1 MDGGN
6 ARAGRVSA
14 VPDSIRALIFD
25 CDGTLVDSEVPSMDV
40 IHEQASALGVV
51 FTREQ
56 AHQQFRGA
64 RMADCIAW
72 IAAQLPQVEH
82 GFAEDFAR
90 KVRAEQALRFAQRLD
105 VIPGAFELLGA
116 LQIPF
121 CVATNG
127 PREKV
132 ELTLG
137 LTGLRRFF
145 PEHIFSAYEVG
156 IFKPDPGLFLHAAQ
170 VLGMAPEHCA
180 VVEDSLPGIQAG
192 LNAGMRVF
200 SLLPAADLPLD
211 MAERVVCIRD
221 LTDLDSVLHTGS
233 HRD

>member
-1 MDGGN
+1 VGT
-6 ARAGRVSA
+6 AGTALTYAIQA
-14 VPDSIRALIFD
+14 VIFD

-40 IHEQASALGVV
+40 IHEQACALGLV

-56 AHQQFRGA
+56 AHQQFRGV
-64 RMADCIAW
+64 RMAEVIAW
-72 IAAQLPQVEH
+72 IAAQLPQVPD

-90 KVRAEQALRFAQRLD
+90 KVRAAQAQRFAEGLD

-145 PEHIFSAYEVG
+145 PDHIFSAYEVG
-156 IFKPDPGLFLHAAQ
+156 IYKPDPGLFLHAAR
-170 VLGMAPEHCA
+170 VLGVAPAHCA

-192 LNAGMRVF
+192 LAAGMRVF
-200 SLLPAADLPLD
+200 CLLHPSVLPPDL
-211 MAERVVCIRD
+211 AERVVCIRN
-221 LTDLDSVLHTGS
+221 LRDLDANAMCPPA
-233 HRD
+233 R

>member
-1 MDGGN
+1 LTH
-6 ARAGRVSA
+6 SIQA
-14 VPDSIRALIFD
+14 VIFD
-25 CDGTLVDSEVPSMDV
+25 SDGTLVDSEVPSMDV

-56 AHQQFRGA
+56 AHLQFRGV

-72 IAAQLPQVEH
+72 IAAQLPQVPP
-82 GFAEDFAR
+82 GFTVDFAR
-90 KVRAEQALRFAQRLD
+90 SVRAEQALRFAERLD

-156 IFKPDPGLFLHAAQ
+156 VYKPDPGLFLHAAQ
-170 VLGMAPEHCA
+170 VLGVAPEHCA
-180 VVEDSLPGIQAG
+180 VVEDSLPGIVAG
-192 LNAGMRVF
+192 LAAGMRVF
-200 SLLPAADLPLD
+200 SLLPVSELPADFV
-211 MAERVVCIRD
+211 ERVVCIRN
-221 LTDLDSVLHTGS
+221 LVDLDHIF
-233 HRD
+233 HPKE

>member
-1 MDGGN
+1 MTPPKKQALTLQIGADLTH
-6 ARAGRVSA
+6 SIYA
-14 VPDSIRALIFD
+14 VIFD

-56 AHQQFRGA
+56 AHKRFRGV

-72 IAAQLPQVEH
+72 IAAQLPQVPH

-90 KVRAEQALRFAQRLD
+90 TVRAAQAQRFAKKLD
-105 VIPGAFELLGA
+105 VIPGAFELLGT

-137 LTGLRRFF
+137 LTGLRPFF
-145 PEHIFSAYEVG
+145 PQHIFSAYEVG
-156 IFKPDPGLFLHAAQ
+156 VYKPDPGLFLHAAR
-170 VLGMAPEHCA
+170 VLGVAPEHCA
-180 VVEDSLPGIQAG
+180 VVEDSLPGIVAG
-192 LNAGMRVF
+192 LAAGMRVF
-200 SLLPAADLPLD
+200 SLLPRSELPVALV
-211 MAERVVCIRD
+211 ERVVCIRNLVD
-221 LTDLDSVLHTGS
+221 LRVIFQLKD
-233 HRD
+233 

>member
-1 MDGGN
+1 VPASRTNDPVRTMTGILEVATQEFASKGLSGGRID
-6 ARAGRVSA
+6 AIAEATRTSKRMIYYYFGSKEGLYLA
-14 VPDSIRALIFD
+14 VLEESYRKMRQIE
-25 CDGTLVDSEVPSMDV
+25 SE
-40 IHEQASALGVV
+40 L
-51 FTREQ
+51 
-56 AHQQFRGA
+56 
-64 RMADCIAW
+64 
-72 IAAQLPQVEH
+72 QLDNLAP
-82 GFAEDFAR
+82 
-90 KVRAEQALRFAQRLD
+90 EQALRFAQRLD

-200 SLLPAADLPLD
+200 SLLPAADLPPD

>member
-1 MDGGN
+1 LTH
-6 ARAGRVSA
+6 AIQA
-14 VPDSIRALIFD
+14 VIFD

-40 IHEQASALGVV
+40 IHAQASALGVV

-56 AHQQFRGA
+56 AHQQFRGV

-72 IAAQLPQVEH
+72 IAAQLPQVPP

-90 KVRAEQALRFAQRLD
+90 SVRTAQALRFAERLD

-145 PEHIFSAYEVG
+145 PQHIFSAYEVG
-156 IFKPDPGLFLHAAQ
+156 SYKPDPGLFLHAAR
-170 VLGMAPEHCA
+170 VLGVAPEHCA
-180 VVEDSLPGIQAG
+180 VVEDSLPGVEAG
-192 LNAGMRVF
+192 VAAGMRVF
-200 SLLPAADLPLD
+200 SLLPQPELPTNLVS
-211 MAERVVCIRD
+211 RVVCIRN
-221 LTDLDSVLHTGS
+221 LLELDAHLHPST
-233 HRD
+233 

>member
-1 MDGGN
+1 MTH
-6 ARAGRVSA
+6 SLQA
-14 VPDSIRALIFD
+14 VIFD
-25 CDGTLVDSEVPSMDV
+25 CDGTLVNSEVPSMDV
-40 IHEQASALGVV
+40 IHEQACALGLV

-56 AHQQFRGA
+56 AHQQFRGV

-72 IAAQLPQVEH
+72 IAAQLPQVPE

-90 KVRAEQALRFAQRLD
+90 NVRAAQALRFAEGLG
-105 VIPGAFELLGA
+105 VIPGAFELLEA
-116 LQIPF
+116 LHIPF

-156 IFKPDPGLFLHAAQ
+156 VFKPDPGLFLHAAQ
-170 VLGMAPEHCA
+170 VLGVAPPFCA
-180 VVEDSLPGIQAG
+180 VVEDSLPGIEAG
-192 LNAGMRVF
+192 LAAGMRVF
-200 SLLPAADLPLD
+200 SLLPQSELPVE
-211 MAERVVCIRD
+211 MVERVVCIRN
-221 LTDLDSVLHTGS
+221 LVDLDALFHPKG
-233 HRD
+233 